1 MHGFKAA
8 VACKSVTQDSLVE
21 QLMKTSAVP
30 KPVRVLPRSVETDG
44 ETDIEDSR
52 RG

>member
-8 VACKSVTQDSLVE
+8 IGCKSETQDSLVE
-21 QLMKTSAVP
+21 QLMKTPAVS

-44 ETDIEDSR
+44 ETDIE
-52 RG
+52 

>member
-8 VACKSVTQDSLVE
+8 VACKSETQEILVE

-44 ETDIEDSR
+44 EADIE
-52 RG
+52 

>member
-1 MHGFKAA
+1 MYGFKAA
-8 VACKSVTQDSLVE
+8 VACKSVTQESLVE
-21 QLMKTSAVP
+21 QLMKTPAVP

-44 ETDIEDSR
+44 ETDTEYTK

>member
-1 MHGFKAA
+1 MHGFKVA
-8 VACKSVTQDSLVE
+8 VACKSVTEESLVE

-30 KPVRVLPRSVETDG
+30 KPVRVLPRSVETDV
-44 ETDIEDSR
+44 ETDIEDSE